1 MIERVAGK
9 TAAEKTHQSRLAHSR
24 MTGDLFQTN
33 RLLKIPVHE
42 ILCAQ
47 KFFRI
52 CKAFR
57 MKNF

>member
-1 MIERVAGK
+1 MIERMAGEI
-9 TAAEKTHQSRLAHSR
+9 AAEKTYQGRLTHSR

-47 KFFRI
+47 KHFRI

-57 MKNF
+57 VKNF